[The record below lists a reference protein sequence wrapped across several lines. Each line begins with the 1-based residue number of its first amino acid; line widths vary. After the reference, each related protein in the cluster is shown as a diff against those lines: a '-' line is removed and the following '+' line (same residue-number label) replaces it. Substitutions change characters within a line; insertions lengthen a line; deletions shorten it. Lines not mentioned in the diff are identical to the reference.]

1 MSSIF
6 TQLQRHYYEILKVVL
21 FILAIAITVWISPKE
36 SIFRFEFQVGKPWGH
51 GDLFAP
57 FDFSIV
63 KTEEELLNERD
74 RILENFAPYF
84 EYHEEVTEEGM
95 NNLEQLFSERW
106 NIRFGENRGEDS
118 LNFINFLKDI
128 YTRVEER
135 GILRY
140 NEVLEGKNES
150 SPVKFIKGNESTETT
165 LGAFYNIRSANDFA
179 HSRIIN
185 FNPEDS
191 IFLRNL
197 ISQALV
203 QNIYYEENKS
213 RSEIDRFL
221 SQVSPTRGLIQ
232 KGELIVST
240 GEVVTS
246 EKYQVL
252 SSLKKEYEQDLGSSD
267 ARRIIVT
274 GMVLLLSLLFI
285 IQFLFLVIYKKPFYD
300 SLKYI
305 ILILLTQIILIVV
318 THFIFENYPQWTY
331 MIPFA
336 ILPVIIVA
344 FTDYGIAI
352 IVHLITVMVLGFYAP
367 NSFTFFYTQ
376 FAAGLVAVF
385 AVRKLTK
392 RADLFRA
399 SLMVF
404 LTYIAVYVSLLLV
417 QEGTLEK
424 FSTTFATYL
433 AGSSILLLLAFPFI
447 FLYEKVFGVLTHL
460 SLLEM
465 SNTNNPLLRDLSI
478 KAPGTFQH
486 SLQVA
491 NLASE
496 ALYEI
501 GGDALLARTGALYH
515 DIGKMENPLYFVE
528 NQVSGYN
535 PHDELTYE
543 ESARIIIG
551 HVLTG
556 IEMARKAGLPEQIID
571 FIRTHHGNRRVE
583 YFYRLEKKL
592 NPGME
597 VDQTEF
603 MYHGPIPFS
612 RETAVVMMADSVEA
626 ASRSINQ
633 PDEQKINDLVDNIV
647 GSQMEDNQFI
657 NADITMKD
665 INTVKKVLKKK
676 LLNIHHVR
684 IAYPD

>member
-6 TQLQRHYYEILKVVL
+6 TKLQQHYYEILKVIL
-21 FILAIAITVWISPKE
+21 FILAIALTVWISPKE
-36 SIFRFEFQVGKPWGH
+36 SIFRYEFQVGKPWGH
-51 GDLFAP
+51 NDLFAP

-63 KTEEELLNERD
+63 KTEEELISERAQ
-74 RILENFAPYF
+74 ILANFAPFFKFYD
-84 EYHEEVTEEGM
+84 EITDNGEK
-95 NNLEQLFSERW
+95 NLEQLFSERW
-106 NIRFGENRGEDS
+106 IIRFGEGRGEDS
-118 LNFINFLKDI
+118 LSYINYLKGI
-128 YTRVEER
+128 YNKVEEV
-135 GILRY
+135 GIIRY
-140 NEVLEGKNES
+140 NEILEGKEES
-150 SPVKFIKGNESTETT
+150 SPIRFIKGNEVTETT
-165 LGAFYNIRSANDFA
+165 FGKFYNIRTANEYA
-179 HSRIIN
+179 HNRIVN
-185 FNPEDS
+185 YSPEDS

-203 QNIYYEENKS
+203 QNVFYENNLSQSDIEQ
-213 RSEIDRFL
+213 FL
-221 SQVSPTRGLIQ
+221 SRVSPTRGLIQ
-232 KGELIVST
+232 KDELIIST
-240 GEVVTS
+240 GEVVDTD
-246 EKYQVL
+246 KYQIL
-252 SSLKKEYEQDLGSSD
+252 SSLKKEYERDLGSSE
-267 ARRIIVT
+267 ARKVIVT
-274 GMVLLLSLLFI
+274 GMVLLVSLLFI
-285 IQFLFLVIYKKPFYD
+285 IQFLFLFLYKKKFYD

-305 ILILLTQIILIVV
+305 ILILLTQSILIIV
-318 THFIFENYPQWTY
+318 THFIFENFPQWTL

-344 FTDYGIAI
+344 FTDAGIAI
-352 IVHLITVMVLGFYAP
+352 IVHLVTVMVLGFYAP
-367 NSFTFFYTQ
+367 NSFSFFYTQ
-376 FAAGLVAVF
+376 FAAGLMAVF
-385 AVRKLTK
+385 AVKQLTK

-399 SLMVF
+399 SLIVF
-404 LTYIAVYVSLLLV
+404 LTYIAVYVSLMLV
-417 QEGTLEK
+417 QDGSIEK
-424 FSTTFATYL
+424 FSTSQATYL

-460 SLLEM
+460 SLLEL

-515 DIGKMENPLYFVE
+515 DIGKMDNPLYFVE

-551 HVLTG
+551 HVLSG

-583 YFYRLEKKL
+583 YFYRLERKL

-603 MYHGPIPFS
+603 TYHGPIPFS

-626 ASRSINQ
+626 ASRSITK

-647 GSQMEDNQFI
+647 ESQMEDNQFI

-665 INTVKKVLKKK
+665 INMVKKVLKKK

>member
-1 MSSIF
+1 MNAIL
-6 TQLQRHYYEILKVVL
+6 TQLQRHYYEIIKIAL
-21 FILAIAITVWISPKE
+21 FILAIALTVWISPKE
-36 SIFRFEFQVGKPWGH
+36 SIFRYEFQQGKPWSH
-51 GDLFAP
+51 SDLFAP

-63 KTEEELLNERD
+63 KTEEELANEREQ
-74 RILENFAPYF
+74 ILRNFAPYF
-84 EYHEEVTEEGM
+84 KLYEEITERGRRD
-95 NNLEQLFSERW
+95 LEQSFADNWVITYSEDR
-106 NIRFGENRGEDS
+106 RDDS
-118 LNFINFLKDI
+118 LRFLNHLRRI
-128 YTRVEER
+128 YDQIEDK
-135 GILRY
+135 GIIRY
-140 NEVLEGKNES
+140 NEVLEGKTES
-150 SPVKFIKGNESTETT
+150 SPIRFIRGNEFSEVT
-165 LGAFYNIRSANDFA
+165 LGSLYNIRTANDYA
-179 HSRIIN
+179 LQQLNRYN
-185 FNPEDS
+185 YEDS
-191 IFLRNL
+191 IFMRNV

-203 QNIYYEENKS
+203 QNVLYESNLS
-213 RSEIDRFL
+213 RAEIEQFL
-221 SQVSPTRGLIQ
+221 SRVSPTRGLIQ
-232 KGELIVST
+232 KGELIISS
-240 GEVVTS
+240 GEVVTA
-246 EKYQVL
+246 EKYQQL
-252 SSLKKEYEQDLGSSD
+252 SSLKKEYEQELGSSE
-267 ARRIIVT
+267 ARKIIVS
-274 GMVLLLSLLFI
+274 GMVLLVSLLFI
-285 IQFLFLVIYKKPFYD
+285 LQFLYLFLYKKKFYD

-305 ILILLTQIILIVV
+305 IMILVTQAILMIV
-318 THFIFENYPQWTY
+318 THYIFENFPQWTL

-344 FTDYGIAI
+344 FTDAGVAI
-352 IVHLITVMVLGFYAP
+352 IVHLVTVMVLGFYAP
-367 NSFTFFYTQ
+367 NSFSFFYTQ
-376 FAAGLVAVF
+376 FAAGIVAVF
-385 AVRKLTK
+385 AVRQLTK

-399 SLMVF
+399 SMLVF
-404 LTYIAVYVSLLLV
+404 LTYMVVYVSLMLV
-417 QEGTLEK
+417 QDGSVEK
-424 FSTTFATYL
+424 FSTNQATYL

-447 FLYEKVFGVLTHL
+447 FLYEKLFGILTHL
-460 SLLEM
+460 SLLEL

-556 IEMARKAGLPEQIID
+556 IEMARKNGLPEQIID

-583 YFYRLEKKL
+583 YFYRLERKL

-603 MYHGPIPFS
+603 SYHGPIPFS

-626 ASRSINQ
+626 ASRSISQ

-647 GSQMEDNQFI
+647 NSQMEDNQFI
-657 NADITMKD
+657 NAAITMKD

>member
-6 TQLQRHYYEILKVVL
+6 TKLQQHYYEILKVIL
-21 FILAIAITVWISPKE
+21 FILAIALTVWISPKE
-36 SIFRFEFQVGKPWGH
+36 SIFRYEFQVGKPWGH
-51 GDLFAP
+51 NDLFAP

-63 KTEEELLNERD
+63 KTEEELISERAQ
-74 RILENFAPYF
+74 ILANFAPFFKFYD
-84 EYHEEVTEEGM
+84 EITDNGEK
-95 NNLEQLFSERW
+95 NLEQLFSERW
-106 NIRFGENRGEDS
+106 IIRFGEGRGEDS
-118 LNFINFLKDI
+118 LSYINYLKGI
-128 YTRVEER
+128 YNKVEEV
-135 GILRY
+135 GIIRY
-140 NEVLEGKNES
+140 NEILEGKEES
-150 SPVKFIKGNESTETT
+150 SPIRFIKGNEVTETT
-165 LGAFYNIRSANDFA
+165 FGKFYNIRTANEYA
-179 HSRIIN
+179 HNRIVN
-185 FNPEDS
+185 YSPEDS

-203 QNIYYEENKS
+203 QNVFYENNLSQSDIEQ
-213 RSEIDRFL
+213 FL
-221 SQVSPTRGLIQ
+221 SRVSPTRGLIQ
-232 KGELIVST
+232 KDELIIST
-240 GEVVTS
+240 GEVVDTD
-246 EKYQVL
+246 KYQIL
-252 SSLKKEYEQDLGSSD
+252 SSLKKEYERDLGSSE
-267 ARRIIVT
+267 ARKVIVT
-274 GMVLLLSLLFI
+274 GMVLLVSLLFI
-285 IQFLFLVIYKKPFYD
+285 IQFLYLLLYKKKFYD

-305 ILILLTQIILIVV
+305 ILILLTQSILIIV
-318 THFIFENYPQWTY
+318 THFIFENFPQWTL

-344 FTDYGIAI
+344 FTDAGIAI
-352 IVHLITVMVLGFYAP
+352 IVHLVTVMVLGFYAP
-367 NSFTFFYTQ
+367 NSFSFFYTQ
-376 FAAGLVAVF
+376 FAAGLMAVF
-385 AVRKLTK
+385 AVKQLTK

-399 SLMVF
+399 SLIVF
-404 LTYIAVYVSLLLV
+404 LTYIAVYVSLMLV
-417 QEGTLEK
+417 QDGSIEK
-424 FSTTFATYL
+424 FSTSQATYL

-460 SLLEM
+460 SLLEL

-515 DIGKMENPLYFVE
+515 DIGKMDNPLYFVE

-551 HVLTG
+551 HVLSG

-583 YFYRLEKKL
+583 YFYRLERKL

-603 MYHGPIPFS
+603 TYHGPIPFS

-626 ASRSINQ
+626 ASRSITK

-647 GSQMEDNQFI
+647 ESQMEDNQFI

-665 INTVKKVLKKK
+665 INMVKKVLKKK